1 MLREKGPVSVTLLA
15 CETILNEKTGGV
27 STIRIMD
34 VLTVGSLSMGARF
47 FVLTYL
53 HSRTVD
59 FGQHVAKLNM
69 LGFRNGNWSVVAD
82 APAYTFTYSYAA
94 TPNAPGAFMLT
105 TEFNLDLRTFGEL
118 GTFWVQLAVDGDL
131 LEQTPIT
138 LRRG

>member
-1 MLREKGPVSVTLLA
+1 MLREHGPASVTLLA
-15 CETILNEKTGGV
+15 CEAVLNEQTGGV

-34 VLTVGSLSMGARF
+34 VLTLGMSMAARF

-59 FGQHVAKLNM
+59 FGQHVAKLQM
-69 LGFRNGNWSVVAD
+69 FGLRSGNWAVVAD
-82 APAYTFTYSYAA
+82 APAHTFTYSYAA

-118 GTFWVQLAVDGDL
+118 GTFWIRLSVDGDD

-138 LRRG
+138 LRR